1 MEHIPKAQLDSFLAK
16 LAEHAK
22 VVDLDSG
29 KPQRAAIAGVPA
41 PKGSVR
47 ETISFLERRAL
58 NPREALLAALKNYKE
73 VDAPA
78 FGDLKARVAPHVLAR
93 LYRSGR
99 TAKLEMSE
107 WRRSKQLERCQAAGE
122 TIMLAMVLDRMLE
135 HGEDLVNNQ
144 SAELICRRLYSLLK
158 AYERVN
164 KLEDWQRP
172 KNQSGQK
179 WKSKV
184 DWMLGD
190 MYFKIYEE
198 ENEIPEADDEVQEK
212 LKKKALFNKHLS
224 GAAES
229 APPADE

>member
-1 MEHIPKAQLDSFLAK
+1 MLRRVVLA
-16 LAEHAK
+16 LALLGGAAAFQPLVTPRPLRTGVKTFVSPPPVIERGANSTVNIKVQVSAEDTLAAFESAAK
-22 VVDLDSG
+22 EFAKGVDIRG
-29 KPQRAAIAGVPA
+29 FR
-41 PKGSVR
+41 KGSKIPTQVVVAQ
-47 ETISFLERRAL
+47 IGAKAIKSKAI
-58 NPREALLAALKNYKE
+58 
-73 VDAPA
+73 D
-78 FGDLKARVAPHVLAR
+78 DLHNMATARVNQMNEV
-93 LYRSGR
+93 
-99 TAKLEMSE
+99 
-107 WRRSKQLERCQAAGE
+107 QLIGE
-122 TIMLAMVLDRMLE
+122 AMLE

-190 MYFKIYEE
+190 MYFKIDEE

-212 LKKKALFNKHLS
+212 LKKRALFNKHLS